1 MESPHTHFDYA
12 CIAWYP
18 KLNVKLK
25 ILKNK
30 CIRVCLKLDKMHHS
44 SEEDYKTINWLPV
57 DQRVYA
63 NNVCPY
69 YMKEVY
75 EHATQIR
82 ISSRN
87 NYPRDLKFLFKTITR
102 GRKVC
107 HILVWNKFPS
117 SIKRN
122 ISLNTF
128 KYDVNK
134 IYLQELRM

>member
-1 MESPHTHFDYA
+1 
-12 CIAWYP
+12 
-18 KLNVKLK
+18 
-25 ILKNK
+25 
-30 CIRVCLKLDKMHHS
+30 MHHS
-44 SEEDYKTINWLPV
+44 SEEDFKTIDWLPV

-69 YMKEVY
+69 YMKEVF
-75 EHATQIR
+75 EHASQIR

-87 NYPRDLKFLFKTITR
+87 NYARDLKFLSKTLTW

-128 KYDVNK
+128 KYDVKK

>member
-1 MESPHTHFDYA
+1 MLNIKYQEIEIKKQSQVTFLTPGLRRIVWNPLIQPHFDYA

-30 CIRVCLKLDKMHHS
+30 CIRVSLKLDKMHHS
-44 SEEDYKTINWLPV
+44 SEEDFKTIDWLPV

-69 YMKEVY
+69 YMKEVF
-75 EHATQIR
+75 EHASQIR

-87 NYPRDLKFLFKTITR
+87 NYARDLKFLSKTLT
-102 GRKVC
+102 
-107 HILVWNKFPS
+107 
-117 SIKRN
+117 
-122 ISLNTF
+122 
-128 KYDVNK
+128 
-134 IYLQELRM
+134 